1 MKPVEIE
8 ILMRDGLTPG
18 LKKAGQSVRDL
29 ASDAKAAYE
38 EVKTSMQA
46 QKQHVASLEKEV
58 VRLEK
63 AFKNAAPGT
72 EWFEARSRLESVKAE
87 LVEERD
93 ALEGL
98 IARERELGEAAA
110 AGHDEAA
117 GAAQG
122 HDTILV
128 KLLGGQEK
136 YKTIMEGMPGPLRAA
151 ASGINGMTGAA
162 RAFIATPLGAI
173 IAAIVL
179 ALQALSAW
187 FSSSAEG
194 QMEFA
199 RISGYLGGILGQL
212 NEVVMAVG
220 RAIYKAFTD
229 PKQAVSDL
237 WEAIK
242 GNIVNRLEGVAGIV
256 TNFGK
261 GLWNALNLDFDA
273 AGESFR
279 QMGSDILK
287 AASGVDDIAGKAR
300 DLALNAHEAAKATAD
315 IKAGE
320 VQLHRD
326 RRQWGVERERMETR
340 ISDLRLKAQR
350 GDAAAN
356 REAERLIREKYNR
369 EMSYQQRELDLIR
382 QKNAL
387 TTNTDEDY
395 DREAEAQ
402 RKLIAL
408 EKERNQELSFF
419 NRKDFTLGNRSE
431 TVAQRQRNIQTK
443 LGQEL
448 AELQRRNDAGAIEA
462 MEEGTAKKL
471 RQIENDYAR
480 RKNEIAKQEAS
491 WRKDNK
497 AAGRGEAL
505 DTEQRAALDEASELN
520 ERLRQ
525 KAVGEV
531 YQAEFDAMRDN
542 IRQYGDYQQQKLA
555 IASEYAEKIRKTSTE
570 GERRSLERERDSTL
584 ASVTTAELK
593 SNIDWQVVFG
603 EFGGMFRDVITPVLA
618 DAKAY
623 MDTDEFRNAD
633 HDSQRTLIEAVRQ
646 METSAGVASP
656 VSFGQLGADID
667 AYKLSMDS
675 LREAQEKYRDDYSL
689 LMRAQGE
696 YKSAMQQ
703 GTPLQQAA
711 AKAAFDAAKA
721 NAEAS
726 AENVRTMKEGA
737 AEAKSTVITTATTL
751 KSGMEGVLGGLQKM
765 SSGSASGTFEG
776 MKELGKSASKL
787 SGDLGKSFG
796 KFADKLENVPV
807 VGWIAGLLD
816 VFKDGLSDFM
826 TGLIDAVIGAVGNI
840 LSDVMSGDF
849 VIQTGKSL
857 ISGVGKIFDTL
868 TFGGFSSWFGD
879 KGNSAEVNASIDR
892 LTEKN
897 TELQASIE
905 GLTAEIKAGR
915 GMKSV
920 DAYEKAYRQQQRVN
934 SNYLEMAM
942 QQAGYHSANHSWAAT
957 HRKFSYD
964 EIRDISELIGRSFNG
979 DIFSLSPEEMRKF
992 RDKMPNL
999 WRDFFYS
1006 GDSDNYAD
1014 RVLEKLN
1021 DYMAQAGK
1029 LGELSDSLREAMTG
1043 MTFDS
1048 MYSDFVNKLS
1058 DMEFAAEGA
1067 AENVSGMFYKAMLSN
1082 RMGELYYDRLQEWY
1096 RKWGD
1101 SMKDGMTE
1109 GEMSQLRDEYRQIVE
1124 DAVRERD
1131 AIAAVTGYDQVAAGS
1146 GTSQGGAKAGGFMTM
1161 TQAQGTRLDGMF
1173 TSGLR
1178 HWSNMDAGIED
1189 VASRM
1194 ATAEGHLAKIED
1206 NTSRS
1211 AKELEAV
1218 REILERLE
1226 RDGIKV

>member
-18 LKKAGQSVRDL
+18 LEKAGRSVRDL
-29 ASDAKAAYE
+29 ASGAKAAHE
-38 EVKTSMQA
+38 EAKASLQA
-46 QKQHVASLEKEV
+46 QKQHVASLEGEV
-58 VRLEK
+58 VKLEK

-72 EWFEARSRLESVKAE
+72 EWFEARNRLASVKAE
-87 LVEERD
+87 LAEERD

-110 AGHDEAA
+110 AGHGTAA
-117 GAAQG
+117 GAAER
-122 HDTILV
+122 HDSVLV
-128 KLLGGQEK
+128 RLLGGQEK
-136 YKTIMEGMPGPLRAA
+136 YKTIMEGMPGPLHAA

-179 ALQALSAW
+179 ALQALSTW
-187 FSSSAEG
+187 FTSSAEG

-199 RISGYLGGILGQL
+199 RASGYLGGILDQL
-212 NEVVMAVG
+212 KEGVMAVG
-220 RAIYKAFTD
+220 KAIYKAFTE

-237 WEAIK
+237 WGHIK
-242 GNIVNRLEGVAGIV
+242 ENLVNRMQGVADSF

-261 GLWNALNLDFDA
+261 GVWGAITGDFDA
-273 AGESFR
+273 AGESFK
-279 QMGSDILK
+279 QMGRDILTIVTGEK
-287 AASGVDDIAGKAR
+287 DIIGKTAEWC
-300 DLALNAHEAAKATAD
+300 AQTHEAAKATAD

-320 VQLHRD
+320 LQLHRD
-326 RRQWGVERERMETR
+326 RRDWGVERERMEGR
-340 ISDLRLKAQR
+340 ISELRLKAQR
-350 GDAAAN
+350 GDAAAS
-356 REAERLIREKYNR
+356 REAERLIREKYDR
-369 EMSYQQRELDLIR
+369 EMSYQQRELDLVR
-382 QKNAL
+382 QKNSF
-387 TTNTDEDY
+387 TTNSDEDY

-408 EKERNQELSFF
+408 EKERNQELGFF
-419 NRKDFTLGNRSE
+419 NGKDFALGNQAE
-431 TVAQRQRNIQTK
+431 TVAQRQRDAQTK

-448 AELQRRNDAGAIEA
+448 AELQRRNDAGEIEA

-471 RQIENDYAR
+471 RQIENDYTKR
-480 RKNEIAKQEAS
+480 RNELAKQEAS
-491 WRKDNK
+491 WLKDNK
-497 AAGRGEAL
+497 AAGKGEAL
-505 DTEQRAALDEASELN
+505 DAGQRAALDEAAEHN
-520 ERLRQ
+520 ERMRQ

-542 IRQYGDYQQQKLA
+542 LRQYGDYQQQKLA
-555 IASEYAEKIRKTSTE
+555 IASEYAEKLKKASNE
-570 GERRSLERERDSTL
+570 GERRSLERERDSAL
-584 ASVTTAELK
+584 AGVATAELK

-603 EFGGMFRDVITPVLA
+603 EFGGMFRDVVSPVLA
-618 DAKAY
+618 EAKAY
-623 MDTDEFRNAD
+623 MGTDEFRNAD
-633 HDSQRTLIEAVRQ
+633 HGSQRSLIEAVRQ
-646 METSAGVASP
+646 MEASAGTASP
-656 VSFGQLGADID
+656 ASFGQLGADIETCRR
-667 AYKLSMDS
+667 SMEA
-675 LREAQEKYRDDYSL
+675 LREAQEKYRDDYGL
-689 LMRAQGE
+689 LTQAQNA
-696 YKSAMQQ
+696 YKTAMQS
-703 GTPLQQAA
+703 GTPLQQQMARVTLDAA
-711 AKAAFDAAKA
+711 QANADASAQNVASLRETADAAKD
-721 NAEAS
+721 
-726 AENVRTMKEGA
+726 
-737 AEAKSTVITTATTL
+737 TVTTTATTL

-816 VFKDGLSDFM
+816 VFKDGLSDFL
-826 TGLIDAVIGAVGNI
+826 TGLIDAVIGAAGNI

-1043 MTFDS
+1043 MTFDN

-1067 AENVSGMFYKAMLSN
+1067 AGNVSGMFYKAMLSN

-1161 TQAQGTRLDGMF
+1161 TQDQGTRLDGMF